1 MQIPFTTDTLW
12 HPIDA
17 CIPDLLQIVED
28 IQGRDYTFD
37 KEIQEVTAVSL
48 SLHKDPQE
56 DVVVF
61 NELYAE
67 VQSHLNRISSII
79 VEMYREK
86 AWWQKRYHTVKR
98 LYLKARTLL
107 LHTRV
112 EIKALKNKELQEAA
126 IHEEI
131 REVVDLKSIIE
142 NVIEDLELSIDMITV
157 KRDELDKANTNLSR
171 QQKVLDT
178 LVGLGYPVHAR
189 KEME

>member
-17 CIPDLLQIVED
+17 CIPDLVQIVED

-37 KEIQEVTAVSL
+37 KEIQEVTSVSL
-48 SLHKDPQE
+48 SLQKDPQE
-56 DVVVF
+56 DVIVF

-86 AWWQKRYHTVKR
+86 AWWQKRQHTIKR

-107 LHTRV
+107 LHTRN

-189 KEME
+189 REME

>member
-17 CIPDLLQIVED
+17 CIPDLVQIVED

-37 KEIQEVTAVSL
+37 KEIQEVTSVSL
-48 SLHKDPQE
+48 SLQKDPQE
-56 DVVVF
+56 DVIVF

-86 AWWQKRYHTVKR
+86 AWWQKRQHTIKR

-107 LHTRV
+107 LHTRN

-126 IHEEI
+126 
-131 REVVDLKSIIE
+131 RPKKYDL
-142 NVIEDLELSIDMITV
+142 DLL
-157 KRDELDKANTNLSR
+157 
-171 QQKVLDT
+171 
-178 LVGLGYPVHAR
+178 
-189 KEME
+189 